1 VILPVPHVIAVPRV
15 VLSKLARGFVHM
27 VAILGRWVFL
37 GKSDIVPADLAAAAA
52 VRGGLHS
59 SSAIPTWYESGRVEL
74 CT

>member
-1 VILPVPHVIAVPRV
+1 VLLAVPCNCCTLPRF

-59 SSAIPTWYESGRVEL
+59 SSAIPTWYDESGS
-74 CT
+74 